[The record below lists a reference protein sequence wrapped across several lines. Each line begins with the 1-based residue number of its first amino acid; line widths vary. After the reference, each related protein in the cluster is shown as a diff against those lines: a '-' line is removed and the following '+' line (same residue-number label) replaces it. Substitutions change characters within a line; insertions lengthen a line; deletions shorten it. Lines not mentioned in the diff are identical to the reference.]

1 MSLANN
7 AHTRLYLLRNRT
19 EVRRMPIRLWWFG
32 QELRVVRAAP
42 SYQRLLGCRVDRI
55 GNLPVLEAKA
65 KVAPLFAGS
74 ASWKTYMSNYT
85 LTSPEILHGTEVA
98 PASAKVSYR
107 LSMRRARR
115 TAVTPL
121 PLAKSSKP
129 LEVGGITGLAGAAND
144 WKQALAV
151 RNIAPPQHL
160 QHPKSNY
167 WFADTPAGGIF
178 YLQYNHAADAADKTL
193 EAFAKRAQEAITA
206 RRPRAVIVDL
216 RYNTGGN
223 GNLTPKLVEAVNRG
237 APLSALSDR
246 RPGDIF
252 RRDSRGRP
260 MAAVPTC
267 DIVGEPVGD
276 GLEFWAEGGNIIMPY
291 SGLYAHFANGAH
303 SLSPAPCPTADYC
316 NNLSIESLAP
326 DIAAAPDRRSYLAGK
341 DPATDAIERDLAK
354 RGRP

>member
-1 MSLANN
+1 M
-7 AHTRLYLLRNRT
+7 
-19 EVRRMPIRLWWFG
+19 
-32 QELRVVRAAP
+32 
-42 SYQRLLGCRVDRI
+42 
-55 GNLPVLEAKA
+55 
-65 KVAPLFAGS
+65 
-74 ASWKTYMSNYT
+74 
-85 LTSPEILHGTEVA
+85 
-98 PASAKVSYR
+98 
-107 LSMRRARR
+107 
-115 TAVTPL
+115 

-129 LEVGGITGLAGAAND
+129 LESWWDLAPDYAGAADD

-178 YLQYNHAADAADKTL
+178 YLQYNRAADAADETL

-237 APLSALSDR
+237 APTVPLYLIVGRATFSAGIVAAAQWRQSR
-246 RPGDIF
+246 R
-252 RRDSRGRP
+252 
-260 MAAVPTC
+260 AT
-267 DIVGEPVGD
+267 IVGEPVGD

-326 DIAAAPDRRSYLAGK
+326 DIAAAPDWRSYLAGK